1 MKPDY
6 FDLLSPEPIY
16 FESVGG
22 IKSPTLKEIRAIG
35 YHTYQMYLTVL
46 LLRPESYFDMTGQ
59 PEYFNSLSTDI
70 KSKFNSFDLITGNK
84 DMCSITEH
92 ALNFFLESDVSYS
105 STQKGFLLYDKNSP
119 DLLAGIIHKD
129 VWPQLCDIILQRNY
143 IRQSV
148 EQTSEIKS
156 KRALAIMQKL
166 KKGRENHSKK
176 GTSDKNMEI
185 GNIISA
191 VAGKSNSLNLINIWD
206 ITIYQLWDSF
216 YFFFN
221 HNILDIQSI
230 SVAVWG
236 DKDNHFDAAGWFKS
250 LNNET

>member
-1 MKPDY
+1 MKLDY

-16 FESVGG
+16 FESIGG
-22 IKSPTLKEIRAIG
+22 IKSPTLKEIRTIG
-35 YHTYQMYLTVL
+35 YNMYQMYLTVL
-46 LLRPESYFDMTGQ
+46 LLSPESYFDMIRQ
-59 PEYFNSLSTDI
+59 PEYYDSLSTDI
-70 KSKFNSFDLITGNK
+70 KRNLNSFDLITGNK
-84 DMCSITEH
+84 EMCSIMEH
-92 ALNFFLESDVSYS
+92 ALNFFLESDVRYS
-105 STQKGFLLYDKNSP
+105 SNHKGFLLYDKNTP
-119 DLLAGIIHKD
+119 DIPAGIIHKD

-143 IRQSV
+143 IRQSG
-148 EQTSEIKS
+148 EQVSEIKS

-166 KKGRENHSKK
+166 KKGRETNAKK
-176 GTSDKNMEI
+176 GKSDKNMEI

-216 YFFFN
+216 YRIYN

-236 DKDNHFDAAGWFKS
+236 DKDNHFDAAAWFKS
-250 LNNET
+250 LNNDT

>member
-16 FESVGG
+16 LESVGG
-22 IKSPTLKEIRAIG
+22 IKSPTLKEIRIIG
-35 YHTYQMYLTVL
+35 YHTYQMYLTLL
-46 LLRPESYFDMTGQ
+46 LLRPESFFDMIRQ
-59 PEYFNSLSTDI
+59 PEYFHSLTADL
-70 KSKFNSFDLITGNK
+70 KSKLNSFDLITGNK
-84 DMCSITEH
+84 EMCSVTEQ
-92 ALNFFLESDVSYS
+92 ALNFFLEPDVRYN
-105 STQKGFLLYDKNSP
+105 STQKGFLLYDQNAP
-119 DLLAGIIHKD
+119 ELPAGVIHKD

-143 IRQSV
+143 IRPSG

-166 KKGRENHSKK
+166 KKGRETHAKK

-206 ITIYQLWDSF
+206 LTIYQLWDSF
-216 YFFFN
+216 YR
-221 HNILDIQSI
+221 I
-230 SVAVWG
+230 
-236 DKDNHFDAAGWFKS
+236 
-250 LNNET
+250 